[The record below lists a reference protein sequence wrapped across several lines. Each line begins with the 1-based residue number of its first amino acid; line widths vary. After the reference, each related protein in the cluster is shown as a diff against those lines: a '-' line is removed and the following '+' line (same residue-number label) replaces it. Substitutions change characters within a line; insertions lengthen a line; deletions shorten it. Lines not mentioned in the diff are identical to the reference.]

1 MPSEQEEDKG
11 TWFESNANCLVKE
24 TAEKWEQGSDL
35 GSLIPI
41 LTWDDLFPSPQDQ
54 EVIALIKAKTDK
66 ASKLTKRLGT
76 NRQTPKR
83 IQPLP
88 VKDHKKDDDERKQKT
103 RRTIPKTRG
112 TKLKRA
118 KQKDD

>member
-1 MPSEQEEDKG
+1 M
-11 TWFESNANCLVKE
+11 KE
-24 TAEKWEQGSDL
+24 TVKKWEQGSNL

-41 LTWDDLFPSPQDQ
+41 LTLDNLFPSPQDQ
-54 EVIALIKAKTDK
+54 EVIALIKAKTNK

-88 VKDHKKDDDERKQKT
+88 VKDHKKDDDERKQKNKENN
-103 RRTIPKTRG
+103 PK
-112 TKLKRA
+112 
-118 KQKDD
+118 D